1 MIFEET
7 KMKGVI
13 VIEPELIEDERGFF
27 ACSWSRSEFE
37 QRGLNPRLLQCNIS
51 FNLKRGTLRG
61 MHYQQQPHEEAK
73 LVRCTRG
80 AMFDVAVDLRSD
92 SATRYQWVAAELT
105 ADNRRMLY
113 IPEGF
118 AHGYQSLV
126 DSTEI
131 FYQMSESYHP
141 ESARGV
147 RWDDPVLAIE
157 WPLEVTVMSARDRE
171 FSLLGEHP
179 NTDTMRTRA

>member
-7 KMKGVI
+7 KIKGVF

-37 QRGLNPRLLQCNIS
+37 QRGLNPRMLQCNIS
-51 FNLKRGTLRG
+51 FNFKRGTVRG
-61 MHYQQQPHEEAK
+61 MHYQQKPHEETK

-80 AMFDVAVDLRSD
+80 AMYDVAVDLRSD

-118 AHGYQSLV
+118 AHGYQTLV
-126 DSTEI
+126 DGTEI
-131 FYQMSESYHP
+131 FYQMSESYSP
-141 ESARGV
+141 EFAGGM
-147 RWDDPVLAIE
+147 RWDDPRTGID
-157 WPLEVTVMSARDRE
+157 WPLPVAVISKRDER
-171 FSLLGEHP
+171 FDLIQDG
-179 NTDTMRTRA
+179 AQ

>member
-1 MIFEET
+1 MKI
-7 KMKGVI
+7 KGVF

-37 QRGLNPRLLQCNIS
+37 QRGLNPRMLQCNIS
-51 FNLKRGTLRG
+51 FNFKRGTVRG
-61 MHYQQQPHEEAK
+61 MHYQQMPHEEAK

-80 AMFDVAVDLRSD
+80 AMFDVAVDLRSE

-118 AHGYQSLV
+118 AHGYQTLV
-126 DSTEI
+126 DGTEI
-131 FYQMSESYHP
+131 FYQMSETYHP

-147 RWDDPVLAIE
+147 RWDDQLFRIA
-157 WPLEVTVMSARDRE
+157 WPERVVCVNDRDNTYPDINPEVNLE
-171 FSLLGEHP
+171 
-179 NTDTMRTRA
+179 

>member
-7 KMKGVI
+7 KIKGVF

-37 QRGLNPRLLQCNIS
+37 QRGLNPRMLQCNIS
-51 FNLKRGTLRG
+51 FNFKRGTVRG
-61 MHYQQQPHEEAK
+61 MHYQQMPHEEAK

-80 AMFDVAVDLRSD
+80 AMFDVAVDLRSE

-118 AHGYQSLV
+118 AHGYQTLV
-126 DSTEI
+126 DGTEI
-131 FYQMSESYHP
+131 FYQMSETYHP

-147 RWDDPVLAIE
+147 RWDDQLFRIA
-157 WPLEVTVMSARDRE
+157 WPERVVCVNYRDNTYPDINPEVNPE
-171 FSLLGEHP
+171 
-179 NTDTMRTRA
+179 

>member
-1 MIFEET
+1 MIFEEM
-7 KMKGVI
+7 KIKGVF

-37 QRGLNPRLLQCNIS
+37 QRGLNPRMLQCNIS
-51 FNLKRGTLRG
+51 FNFKRGTVRG
-61 MHYQQQPHEEAK
+61 MHYQQMPHEEAK

-80 AMFDVAVDLRSD
+80 AMFDVAVDLRSE

-118 AHGYQSLV
+118 AHGYQTLV
-126 DSTEI
+126 DGTEI
-131 FYQMSESYHP
+131 FYQMSETYHP

-147 RWDDPVLAIE
+147 RWDDQLFRIA
-157 WPLEVTVMSARDRE
+157 WPERVVCVNDRDNTYPDINPEVNLE
-171 FSLLGEHP
+171 
-179 NTDTMRTRA
+179 

>member
-7 KMKGVI
+7 KIKGVF

-37 QRGLNPRLLQCNIS
+37 QRGLNPRMLQCNIS
-51 FNLKRGTLRG
+51 FNFKRGTVRG
-61 MHYQQQPHEEAK
+61 MHYQQMPHEEAK

-80 AMFDVAVDLRSD
+80 AMFDVAVDLRSE

-118 AHGYQSLV
+118 AHGYQTLV
-126 DSTEI
+126 DGTEI
-131 FYQMSESYHP
+131 FYQISETYHP

-147 RWDDPVLAIE
+147 RWDDQLFRIA
-157 WPLEVTVMSARDRE
+157 WPERVVCVNDRDNTYPDINPEVNPE
-171 FSLLGEHP
+171 
-179 NTDTMRTRA
+179 

>member
-7 KMKGVI
+7 KIKGVF

-37 QRGLNPRLLQCNIS
+37 QRGLNPRMLQCNIS
-51 FNLKRGTLRG
+51 FNLKCGTLRG
-61 MHYQQQPHEEAK
+61 MHYQQKPHEETK

-80 AMFDVAVDLRSD
+80 AMYDVAVDLRSN
-92 SATRYQWVAAELT
+92 SSTRYQWVAAELT

-118 AHGYQSLV
+118 AHGYQTLI
-126 DSTEI
+126 DDTEI
-131 FYQMSESYHP
+131 FYQMSESYYP
-141 ESARGV
+141 EFARGM
-147 RWDDPVLAIE
+147 RWDDPRAAID
-157 WPLEVTVMSARDRE
+157 WPLPVAVISKRDERFGLIQDGAE
-171 FSLLGEHP
+171 
-179 NTDTMRTRA
+179 